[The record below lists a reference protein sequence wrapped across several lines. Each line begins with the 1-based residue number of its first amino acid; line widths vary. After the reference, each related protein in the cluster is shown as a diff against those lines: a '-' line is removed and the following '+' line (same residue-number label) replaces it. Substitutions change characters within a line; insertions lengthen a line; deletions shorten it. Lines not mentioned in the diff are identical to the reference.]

1 MAMSSPRRETPPS
14 YANFSLAKEEPEVV
28 APSDSTC
35 ETFVEKGNAI
45 LIGVREFDGSSVKVS
60 EIATKRLE
68 RPCVVKPHTDGTCE
82 NVGLVSLPLRSIIP
96 CTNPAYAGS
105 CVPNAASALPPARPL
120 RSETCHR
127 LSHAVACG
135 RMQAAR

>member
-1 MAMSSPRRETPPS
+1 MTAATPWVKLPSLQGQPRSKEKVTVAMSSPRRETPPS

-35 ETFVEKGNAI
+35 ETVVEKGNAI

-82 NVGLVSLPLRSIIP
+82 NVGLVSHPLRLRRCP
-96 CTNPAYAGS
+96 DRGAG
-105 CVPNAASALPPARPL
+105 RP
-120 RSETCHR
+120 RHP
-127 LSHAVACG
+127 
-135 RMQAAR
+135 